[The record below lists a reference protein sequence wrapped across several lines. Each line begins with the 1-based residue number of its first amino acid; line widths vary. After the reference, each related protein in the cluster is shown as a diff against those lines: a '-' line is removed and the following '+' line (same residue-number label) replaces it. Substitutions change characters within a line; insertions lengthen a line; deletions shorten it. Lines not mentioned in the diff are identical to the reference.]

1 MQLSISKSSCVLT
14 SIFKGQPNIP
24 PTFQPF
30 ANQLDQLVMPLV
42 IPDHC
47 TLLPS
52 FLSVIPSQQMP
63 QPTII
68 VNLGGRQWFQ
78 WMDFSSLLCLDP
90 MTPKWTLIYSSRPS
104 WIRKYRLA
112 SGSSACPCSVARQVP
127 FPMLYAGWSET
138 SSWGKSLREMEMT
151 LVCIFLT
158 SFYLFFVMIYIK
170 FTTYREAG
178 N

>member
-1 MQLSISKSSCVLT
+1 
-14 SIFKGQPNIP
+14 
-24 PTFQPF
+24 
-30 ANQLDQLVMPLV
+30 MPLV

-47 TLLPS
+47 TLSPF
-52 FLSVIPSQQMP
+52 FLSVISSQQMP

-68 VNLGGRQWFQ
+68 VNLGG
-78 WMDFSSLLCLDP
+78 
-90 MTPKWTLIYSSRPS
+90 
-104 WIRKYRLA
+104 
-112 SGSSACPCSVARQVP
+112 SVARQVP
-127 FPMLYAGWSET
+127 FPMLYAGWSGT

-170 FTTYREAG
+170 FTAYREAG